1 MNWEMF
7 GAIAEMFGGIA
18 VVISLVFVGYQL
30 RQQSYI
36 ERAKAQRDL
45 LMQTREWVSMPSSDE
60 AQFNAIRRCLEDFEG
75 ADAWSQQ
82 QFWSWATNVLLIF
95 ESVLYMQSDKL
106 VHEGSYNRF
115 EQLVLAI
122 VRTPGGKQWWE
133 YMFNIIGTDVA
144 EHITKRT
151 EDIGESVP
159 PWNELLPHFKFVE

>member
-75 ADAWSQQ
+75 AMHGVSNNSGAGRPM
-82 QFWSWATNVLLIF
+82 
-95 ESVLYMQSDKL
+95 Y
-106 VHEGSYNRF
+106 Y
-115 EQLVLAI
+115 
-122 VRTPGGKQWWE
+122 
-133 YMFNIIGTDVA
+133 
-144 EHITKRT
+144 
-151 EDIGESVP
+151 
-159 PWNELLPHFKFVE
+159 